1 MRWLIKR
8 MLGFGT
14 KKLRNYYLMGNKDVI
29 GHFCFE
35 EISVESL
42 KQIFEPLKDFKII
55 RQQDVNNIKWY
66 QIVRKVRFKNSVCL
80 DVWEGAKTFAKTNV
94 HFSSLKKENINLILN
109 IIEHRLK
116 VKIWNSDDLI
126 EVDNLFVANGL
137 KEWIAIDEEG

>member
-66 QIVRKVRFKNSVCL
+66 QIVRKVRFKNSVSL
-80 DVWEGAKTFAKTNV
+80 DV
-94 HFSSLKKENINLILN
+94 
-109 IIEHRLK
+109 
-116 VKIWNSDDLI
+116 
-126 EVDNLFVANGL
+126 
-137 KEWIAIDEEG
+137 